1 MFSEVDAIICK
12 RKSEKVWWRGK
23 GKVRIRQNSKIERNR
38 LQRCAEKKKNHNKE
52 REMHRRR
59 EGGRCKCERGRR
71 VESSRSWR

>member
-12 RKSEKVWWRGK
+12 RKVRGVWWRGK

-52 REMHRRR
+52 RRNAQK
-59 EGGRCKCERGRR
+59 EGGRE
-71 VESSRSWR
+71 V